1 MSIVKLKKLINR
13 AENIKAIEDTVKLL
27 DTKIVIEDAKEVIY
41 GNKEVIEGTKKYNVT
56 VNDEVIGWVIGNEKA
71 ECIASILHSIC
82 INEYEKKK
90 LAKETLE
97 KYKEINMF
105 YDVSEKLASTT
116 RAGNVAKIVINEA
129 MKHLNITFASIVLVN
144 EETQVLETICQ
155 VHKNINLE
163 NGKLKVDLSINNEF
177 IKNIISRKTGEII
190 DNVKEVEGLACE
202 GYMLNSLICAP
213 ILAKGK
219 AIGIMLLGN
228 DKVYEYTAA
237 DLKLS
242 NSLAYQTGIAIEG
255 TKLYEQLRENFFD
268 TIQVLTQIIE
278 MRDNFKG
285 GHSKRVANYSLNIAK
300 AMEMSKI
307 DLVKLK
313 LAVML
318 HDIGNV
324 AVSDEIL
331 NRKGKLPEEQ
341 YEIVKKHS
349 EIGAIML
356 DKIEQLKDI
365 APAIRAH
372 HERYDG
378 TGYPDNLKGEEIP
391 LFARIIA
398 VADAFEA
405 MTNDRPYREAL
416 NLYFAAEELS
426 NNKGTQFDPRIVD
439 IFFEIYKDKK
449 LEEIQTSV

>member
-1 MSIVKLKKLINR
+1 M
-13 AENIKAIEDTVKLL
+13 
-27 DTKIVIEDAKEVIY
+27 
-41 GNKEVIEGTKKYNVT
+41 
-56 VNDEVIGWVIGNEKA
+56 
-71 ECIASILHSIC
+71 
-82 INEYEKKK
+82 
-90 LAKETLE
+90 
-97 KYKEINMF
+97 
-105 YDVSEKLASTT
+105 
-116 RAGNVAKIVINEA
+116 
-129 MKHLNITFASIVLVN
+129 
-144 EETQVLETICQ
+144 
-155 VHKNINLE
+155 
-163 NGKLKVDLSINNEF
+163 
-177 IKNIISRKTGEII
+177 
-190 DNVKEVEGLACE
+190 
-202 GYMLNSLICAP
+202 NSLICAP

-219 AIGIMLLGN
+219 AIGIMLLGT

-300 AMEMSKI
+300 AMDMSRI

-349 EIGAIML
+349 EIGAAML

-378 TGYPDNLKGEEIP
+378 TGYPDKLKGEEIP

-426 NNKGTQFDPRIVD
+426 NNKGIQFDPRIVD